1 MEQHRQEEDLSFARK
16 VLEKRWGQLLGEIS
30 ALKRRIEEESIHDT
44 RVASRRSRAALEAFQ
59 DLFPSDVW
67 KACNDS
73 VKGIT
78 RTLGRAREEEVTLA
92 LLAELT
98 DGGDLAE
105 NLCREY
111 LEERYRKGLRQLQ
124 QGMLRKLRHLNVR
137 ALRSRLDTL
146 LSQLGAGPG
155 PSVMKR
161 TGTPGNREA
170 PARRRRRAGDPRQQ
184 SLFSPCTDPGGRAHR
199 VVIELAGPV
208 LSFRPRYDF
217 PRASDER
224 LHRLRIAVKKLRYA
238 IEIFEPVWPG
248 GLEKEIS
255 ASRAVQDAAGEYH
268 DWAVLRARLQEEI
281 RRLTK
286 KETTHFA
293 FQIGRLQAQVEDRK
307 AEKRRAILPALIQLQ
322 SELHQAILRASGEVT
337 PADAMSGREVK
348 ERR

>member
-1 MEQHRQEEDLSFARK
+1 MEQHRREEDLTFARQ
-16 VLEKRWGQLLGEIS
+16 VLEKRSGQLLDEVS

-44 RVASRRSRAALEAFQ
+44 RVASRRVRAALEAFQ
-59 DLFPSDVW
+59 DLFPADVW
-67 KACNDS
+67 EACNDS

-78 RTLGRAREEEVTLA
+78 KTLGRAREEEVSLI

-111 LEERYRKGLRQLQ
+111 LEERYRKDLRQLQ
-124 QGMLRKLRHLNVR
+124 QKMLRKLRRVNVR
-137 ALRSRLDTL
+137 ALRSRLDAL
-146 LSQLGAGPG
+146 LSQLGVGARA
-155 PSVMKR
+155 SRMKQA
-161 TGTPGNREA
+161 TPPRNRQGS
-170 PARRRRRAGDPRQQ
+170 ARSRRRASDPRQRD
-184 SLFSPCTDPGGRAHR
+184 LFSPGDDAHDRPHR
-199 VVIELAGPV
+199 VVAKAAEPV
-208 LSFRPRYDF
+208 LSFRTRYDF

-238 IEIFEPVWPG
+238 MEIFDPVWAG

-255 ASRAVQDAAGEYH
+255 ASRTLQDAAGEYH
-268 DWAVLRARLQEEI
+268 DWVVLRSRLQREI

-293 FQIGRLQAQVEDRK
+293 FQIGRLRAQVEDRK
-307 AEKRRAILPALIQLQ
+307 AEKRRAILSAITQLQ
-322 SELHQAILRASGEVT
+322 NELHRALLRASGKRSPANAVTAEEV
-337 PADAMSGREVK
+337 G